1 MSRKLKVP
9 LDASM
14 FVQSHTPFAGLDEYK
29 DKTVLVVGGDG
40 DKCREVA
47 ERYTDTSS
55 SDALNAPNT
64 TTRH

>member
-1 MSRKLKVP
+1 MSKKLEMP
-9 LDASM
+9 LDTSM
-14 FVQSHTPFAGLDEYK
+14 FVQSHTPFADLDEYK
-29 DKTVLVVGGDG
+29 DKTVLVVGGGG

-55 SDALNAPNT
+55 PDALNAPNT